1 MAHIIKSQSIRR
13 VVYTV
18 LITSLTCLIVSIT
31 IYQGQYF
38 QNWFNSSYATY
49 KQFIIIGWF
58 ILFAYYGVCL
68 FYLWQTN
75 TKGRNYLFLFGIQ
88 FFAFAVFVI
97 SVYCYSAYILATVSS
112 IISVI
117 FSCWL
122 AVKLFKNKQYVL
134 VSLIVVLILIYVY
147 CVLYGILCCS
157 LEYGVWKE

>member
-18 LITSLTCLIVSIT
+18 LITSLTCLILSLI

-38 QNWFNSSYATY
+38 QNWFNSSYAPH

-88 FFAFAVFVI
+88 FFAFAVFII
-97 SVYCYSAYILATVSS
+97 SIYCFSAYILLFSFER
-112 IISVI
+112 I
-117 FSCWL
+117 FNS
-122 AVKLFKNKQYVL
+122 LFYDGAG
-134 VSLIVVLILIYVY
+134 ICCTRD
-147 CVLYGILCCS
+147 CVNINFLFTNYF
-157 LEYGVWKE
+157 V